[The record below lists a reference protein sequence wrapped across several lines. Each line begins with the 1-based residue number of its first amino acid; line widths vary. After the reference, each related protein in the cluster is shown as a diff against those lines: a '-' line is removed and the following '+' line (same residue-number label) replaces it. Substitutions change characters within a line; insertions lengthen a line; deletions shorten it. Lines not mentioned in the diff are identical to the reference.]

1 MKFAGGVLMSLGL
14 DTLSDDQLLNL
25 WRELYSEMGCRL
37 YGTTEMAYQIVLEEK
52 EKAKA
57 RLAALQEA
65 VEKCRVEYDVQLRK
79 EVLEDVRAGVRDGSI
94 KLVDAKMEGDMVA
107 RAALEAKIT
116 LIGDVIEKVMAGR

>member
-1 MKFAGGVLMSLGL
+1 MSLGL

-37 YGTTEMAYQIVLEEK
+37 YGTTEMAHQIALEEK

-57 RLAALQEA
+57 RVAALEEA